1 MTRRDRG
8 PALRAPAD
16 VAAEIAR
23 IGDLD
28 AVALRALWPT
38 WFETPVPVRMR
49 KDTLALLLAHRIQSV
64 TLGGLTKTAARTLDA
79 VAAQEFGE
87 ATRARAPDGRLKPGT
102 KLVREYQGRVHD
114 VEVVDDGYIWNGTR
128 YRSLSAIAQA
138 ITGTKWNGLV
148 FFGLKPAG
156 GRAPP

>member
-38 WFETPVPVRMR
+38 WFETPVPARMR

-156 GRAPP
+156 RQTPP

>member
-8 PALRAPAD
+8 PAPLAPAD

-28 AVALRALWPT
+28 AAALRALWPM
-38 WFETPVPVRMR
+38 WFETPVPARMR
-49 KDTLALLLAHRIQSV
+49 KATLALVLAHRIQSV
-64 TLGGLTKTAARTLDA
+64 THGGLTKTAARTLDA

-87 ATRARAPDGRLKPGT
+87 ATRARAPDGHLKPGT
-102 KLVREYQGRVHD
+102 RLVREYHGRVHD
-114 VEVVDDGYIWNGTR
+114 VEVINDGYIWNGTR
-128 YRSLSAIAQA
+128 YRSLSAIAQT

-156 GRAPP
+156 RQTPP